1 VPDPTSVVVVGYRRA
16 VPRTARTVG
25 NTITAALGFLA
36 SQAATPVSTKRGQTH
51 ETLAFLC
58 LNKDDIRGSQNF
70 VSEMHGDMTD
80 IVDQQ

>member
-51 ETLAFLC
+51 QRSPHKGVGPAIVAVGGKMECGSF
-58 LNKDDIRGSQNF
+58 RG
-70 VSEMHGDMTD
+70 
-80 IVDQQ
+80 